1 MSKMEMTVTC
11 SGTKRSPSTDQFK
24 PEQFKPE
31 QFKPEQF
38 TAKEPGSALT
48 HFIAF
53 IMAVCLI
60 PPLLIHGIN
69 SGLSDVQVVSL
80 VVFIFSMILLYGA
93 STAYHT
99 FRLSDNGCQVLK
111 KIDHMM
117 IFVLIAGSYTPIC
130 AIHLADRGGY
140 WLLALVW
147 TIALL
152 GIAFKFFW
160 INCPKWVSSI
170 LYIGMGWVCIL
181 AWRDILVSLP
191 SLSFN
196 LLLTGGIVYTIGG
209 IIYALKLPFL
219 DGQFKNFG
227 THELFHLF
235 VMGGSICH
243 YLAIYLSV

>member
-1 MSKMEMTVTC
+1 MNKMEMTVTC
-11 SGTKRSPSTDQFK
+11 SGTKRSLPT
-24 PEQFKPE
+24 EQFTH
-31 QFKPEQF
+31 EQF

-53 IMAVCLI
+53 ILAVCFI
-60 PPLLIHGIN
+60 PPLLIHGIK
-69 SGLSDVQVVSL
+69 SGLAGGQVASL

-99 FRLSDNGCQVLK
+99 FRLSENGCRILK
-111 KIDHMM
+111 KMDHMM
-117 IFVLIAGSYTPIC
+117 IFVLIAGSYTPVC
-130 AIHLADRGGY
+130 AIHLADCGGY

-147 TIALL
+147 AIAFI
-152 GIAFKFFW
+152 GIVFKFFW

-181 AWRDILVSLP
+181 SWQDIVSSLP
-191 SLSFN
+191 SLSFS
-196 LLLTGGIVYTIGG
+196 LLLAGGIVYTVGG
-209 IIYALKLPFL
+209 VIYALKLPFL
-219 DGQFKNFG
+219 EGKFKNFG